1 MQQPVMSSSRSN
13 DVTDVHKIL
22 DKSCSRLENFI
33 VTGAFLY
40 LDFLTQFTERQQI
53 YFPNKNLILFHL
65 CTYCGYLNLNN
76 SNVISEFFRFPLSMY
91 IVSTI
96 VCRHRNKIH
105 TMWGVWTVP
114 HIGGTSASSESAR
127 HNYPAL

>member
-40 LDFLTQFTERQQI
+40 LDFLTHNKFLTENL
-53 YFPNKNLILFHL
+53 FPK
-65 CTYCGYLNLNN
+65 
-76 SNVISEFFRFPLSMY
+76 
-91 IVSTI
+91 
-96 VCRHRNKIH
+96 
-105 TMWGVWTVP
+105 
-114 HIGGTSASSESAR
+114 
-127 HNYPAL
+127 

>member
-22 DKSCSRLENFI
+22 DKACSRLEYFI

-53 YFPNKNLILFHL
+53 SHRKF
-65 CTYCGYLNLNN
+65 
-76 SNVISEFFRFPLSMY
+76 ISQ
-91 IVSTI
+91 V
-96 VCRHRNKIH
+96 KI
-105 TMWGVWTVP
+105 
-114 HIGGTSASSESAR
+114 
-127 HNYPAL
+127 